1 MQSAISRRQEILDVL
16 MRRRQD
22 TVSNLAFEFHV
33 SKRTIKRDI
42 CILSRDHSIETKQG
56 HGGGIRIADGY
67 YIDQHYLSVE
77 QENMLRNLMDKLSP
91 KDQETMREIL
101 SKFSKPRTSGASST

>member
-1 MQSAISRRQEILDVL
+1 MQSAISRRQEILNVL

-56 HGGGIRIADGY
+56 HGGGIHVVDGY
-67 YIDQHYLSVE
+67 YISQHYLNDE
-77 QENMLRNLMDKLSP
+77 QENMLRNLIVNLSP
-91 KDQETMREIL
+91 QEQEIMRSIL
-101 SKFSKPRTSGASST
+101 SKFSKPR